1 MPLSKSA
8 PRALSH
14 SRDITLRGYEREDG
28 LWDIEAHLID
38 TKSYSFPNED
48 RGGIG
53 AGEPL
58 HEMWVR
64 LTIDIDLKVHD
75 AEAVTDASPFTDCP
89 SITPV
94 FKQLIGM
101 SIGPGW
107 NRRIKEMMG
116 GACGCTHL
124 TELLGPMAT
133 TAYQTLVRARNE
145 YSGSPN
151 NEAKEPPPYLNTCHM
166 LSTDGPIVAKQ
177 WPQFYTGTDKET
189 D

>member
-8 PRALSH
+8 SRSLSH
-14 SRDITLRGYEREDG
+14 SRDITLRGYERDDG

-38 TKSYSFPNED
+38 TKSYSFPNQD
-48 RGGIG
+48 RGEIG

-64 LTIDIDLKVHD
+64 LTIDIDLKVHH
-75 AEAVTDASPFTDCP
+75 AEAVTDASPFNSCP
-89 SITPV
+89 SITPI
-94 FKQLIGM
+94 FEKLIGM

-107 NRRIKEMMG
+107 NRKIKEIMG

-133 TAYQTLVRARNE
+133 TAYQTLVRARKE
-145 YSGSPN
+145 YGASENQAS
-151 NEAKEPPPYLNTCHM
+151 EPPSYLNTCHM
-166 LSTDGPIVAKQ
+166 LSSDGPVVKEQ
-177 WPQFYTGTDKET
+177 WPQFYTGPKE
-189 D
+189 DEK